1 MIISIG
7 TDICS
12 LSRIESA
19 LKRFGE
25 RFVARVLA
33 PRERDEYAALAV
45 PNRAPYLC
53 KRFAA
58 KEALGKALGT
68 GIGAGI
74 SWQHMQVCRVRGA
87 GPQVDLHG
95 EARARADR
103 MGVGRV
109 HLSLSD
115 EKDFALAFVVLE
127 STGLGTRDSGLGGDG
142 SG

>member
-12 LSRIESA
+12 LTRIEASWR
-19 LKRFGE
+19 RFGD
-25 RFVARVLA
+25 RFVERVLC
-33 PRERDEYAALAV
+33 PGELAAFAELAI
-45 PNRAPYLC
+45 PNRAAYLC

-74 SWQHMQVCRVRGA
+74 SWQHIEVRRRKGEA
-87 GPQVDLHG
+87 PQVFLAG

-103 MGVGRV
+103 MGVERI
-109 HLSLSD
+109 HLTLSD
-115 EKDFALAFVVLE
+115 EKDFAVAFAVFE
-127 STGLGTRDSGLGGDG
+127 GG
-142 SG
+142 

>member
-1 MIISIG
+1 MIVSIG

-19 LKRFGE
+19 WRRFGD
-25 RFVARVLA
+25 RFVERVLSA
-33 PRERDEYAALAV
+33 GERRAFYELAV
-45 PNRAPYLC
+45 ANRAAYLC

-74 SWQHMQVCRVRGA
+74 SWQHMEVRRRR
-87 GPQVDLHG
+87 G
-95 EARARADR
+95 EAPEVVLSGEAKVRADA
-103 MGVGRV
+103 MGVERI

-115 EKDFALAFVVLE
+115 EKDFALAFAVFE
-127 STGLGTRDSGLGGDG
+127 SR
-142 SG
+142 